1 MHGEYQDAGGG
12 IPLPNAPY
20 RFNAAESRHGE
31 IHDDE
36 VGPCLLE
43 QAVGFGAVARLGQ
56 QPSAAAASATASD
69 SLPVRSRDRRQT

>member
-1 MHGEYQDAGGG
+1 MVNTRMRAAGSHCECA
-12 IPLPNAPY
+12 L

-43 QAVGFGAVARLGQ
+43 QAVGFGAVARLGHNLQPRLLLQ
-56 QPSAAAASATASD
+56 QRAIAFPSIA
-69 SLPVRSRDRRQT
+69 